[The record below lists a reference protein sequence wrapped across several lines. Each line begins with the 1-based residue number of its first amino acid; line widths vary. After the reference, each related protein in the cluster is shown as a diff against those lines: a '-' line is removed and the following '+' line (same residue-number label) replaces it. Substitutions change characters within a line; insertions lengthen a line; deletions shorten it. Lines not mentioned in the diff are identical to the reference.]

1 MKAISEAMNSTLEN
15 VEKKKKN
22 AQYKLQEVYHNLR
35 NSATEN
41 KIGVP
46 EEQQ

>member
-15 VEKKKKN
+15 VEKKKN

-46 EEQQ
+46 EKQK